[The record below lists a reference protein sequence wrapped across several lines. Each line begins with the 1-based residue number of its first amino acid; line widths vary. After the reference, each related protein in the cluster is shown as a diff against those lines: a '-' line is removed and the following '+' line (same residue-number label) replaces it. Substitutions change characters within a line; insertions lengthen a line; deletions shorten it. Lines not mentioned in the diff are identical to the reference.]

1 MENDTLIFYRT
12 WMDAIDDLDNETAGE
27 LIKAMLHYSMDDE
40 EPDELSPMAKLAFKM
55 AKGNID
61 SCNKKR
67 DGGKKGGRPSKE
79 KTIGYENEKPM
90 VSDKKTIGYENEKAI
105 KNKDIDIEKDI
116 EVEKEKDIDV
126 KREKEG
132 ERKHKHGE
140 YAHVLLTDDELSKLE
155 EEYGKAATASA
166 IQILDE
172 YIEMKG
178 AKYKSHYLAMRKWVF
193 NAVKEHQSK
202 NDRAAPGGD
211 YWDELLKGVS

>member
-40 EPDELSPMAKLAFKM
+40 EPDGLSPMAKLAFKM

-155 EEYGKAATASA
+155 EEYGKEETASA
-166 IQILDE
+166 IQFLDE

-193 NAVKEHQSK
+193 NAVKEHT
-202 NDRAAPGGD
+202 RAAPATDWREQWLKEQEGG
-211 YWDELLKGVS
+211 S

>member
-79 KTIGYENEKPM
+79 KTIGYENEK
-90 VSDKKTIGYENEKAI
+90 AI
-105 KNKDIDIEKDI
+105 KNKDIDIEKDIEKDI

-140 YAHVLLTDDELSKLE
+140 YAHVLLTNDELSKLE
-155 EEYGKAATASA
+155 EEYGKEETASA
-166 IQILDE
+166 IQFLDE